1 MQKTPHQQMV
11 TDLVK
16 PGADILKTL
25 TPAKCNLLH
34 MAMGISG
41 EYLEISQGLLGL
53 HEKLTSGEVDGNGV
67 PDRTNIIEELGDAVF
82 FLEGL
87 AQELELNVEALKA
100 SQDIAARTGP
110 VTLLNSVEIIQDTIK
125 KHVIYD
131 KPLTSADEVS
141 LASGIGLTQLSIEGL
156 AESLDIS
163 MEDVIEANMQKLLK
177 GDTARYKTGTYSD
190 DQAQDRADKSS

>member
-1 MQKTPHQQMV
+1 MV

-82 FLEGL
+82 FLEGT
-87 AQELELNVEALKA
+87 AQELGLNVNALKESHVNA
-100 SQDIAARTGP
+100 GMATGP
-110 VTLLNSVEIIQDTIK
+110 LTFLNAAESILDITK
-125 KHVIYD
+125 KHVIYN
-131 KPLTSADEVS
+131 KPLTDENVAT
-141 LASGIGLTQLSIEGL
+141 LAASIGAAQASVEDL
-156 AESLDIS
+156 AESLEVP